1 MYFKNYMKKGKRKFI
16 KFIVSTVFIT
26 SFANFFLIKK
36 NYKKKMVLNKTFSKF
51 WLLDTNDS

>member
-1 MYFKNYMKKGKRKFI
+1 MKKGKRKFI